1 MPYDRAS
8 FSPARRPA
16 HCPRR
21 SSVIERAGEPT
32 LVPLHPDGDAELIL
46 FPHAGGSSR
55 SFLPWKR
62 FLPPSLAVTA
72 VELPG
77 RAASGAGAVS
87 RSMAEVS
94 HSIARALGPATRPR
108 FFYGHSLGG
117 RVAFR
122 TVQALRTLWGQ
133 EVTTLMIG
141 AVAPTG
147 ARQEARPSRTM
158 SDAELLK
165 RVAAFGAMP
174 TSILQSAALMQ
185 QLLPAL
191 RFDFELLD
199 SDAGPAGDRLTC
211 GLVVFAGTADPHCDG
226 EIASSWRSRTA
237 GQFALELIR
246 GGHFFHQECTQDFLA
261 RLRGRL
267 AAAMSS

>member
-1 MPYDRAS
+1 M
-8 FSPARRPA
+8 
-16 HCPRR
+16 
-21 SSVIERAGEPT
+21 IERADEPA
-32 LVPLHPDGDAELIL
+32 LVSLHPEGDAELIL

-62 FLPPSLAVTA
+62 LLPRSLAVTA

-77 RAASGAGAVS
+77 RAASDAGVAS

-122 TVQALRTLWGQ
+122 TVQALRSLWGQ

-141 AVAPTG
+141 AAAPSG

-158 SDAELLK
+158 SDADLIK

-174 TSILQSAALMQ
+174 TAILQSAALMQ

-199 SDAGPAGDRLTC
+199 SDTGPAGDRLTC
-211 GLVVFAGTADPHCDG
+211 GLVAFAGTADPHCDG
-226 EIASSWRSRTA
+226 KVALSWQSCTA
-237 GQFALELIR
+237 GQFALELIP
-246 GGHFFHQECTQDFLA
+246 GGHFFHQECAQDFLA
-261 RLRGRL
+261 RLRSRL
-267 AAAMSS
+267 TAAVSC